1 MQCAPMDFEQE
12 RNTIAKTVRESKTDR
27 ECGEDDSHDEV
38 GREWN
43 ASECICVGRRKGGGG
58 GGGGGGG
65 LRTIVI
71 MRGTDRDDRYR

>member
-12 RNTIAKTVRESKTDR
+12 RNTIAKTERESKTDR

-58 GGGGGGG
+58 S
-65 LRTIVI
+65 RTIVI